1 MTKMLH
7 MSKIYD
13 YLKILT
19 DKEDKSLSMND
30 IIFGEYFDSMKEKL
44 YSTLGEEQN
53 IRKVAQWLYD
63 FP

>member
-19 DKEDKSLSMND
+19 DKEDKFLSMND
-30 IIFGEYFDSMKEKL
+30 IIFFFFFDSMKEKL

>member
-19 DKEDKSLSMND
+19 DKEDKFLSMND

-53 IRKVAQWLYD
+53 IRKVAQ
-63 FP
+63 